1 MPAQDTQISAKVN
14 SLQEKFIEELSGE
27 LFSGSKASEAQR
39 LCFQL
44 RFHPRNW
51 EEEHKNIGAEIERE
65 RQPKGEESRGFA
77 VSSINDT
84 VKKVVRKVKEKFADA
99 MRADGVPVELLDSG
113 KRGRPSDGESRW
125 EIVYNWLWET
135 EFPRRGWAL
144 SKQIATCA
152 LEELQMQPVAE
163 DTRRDLKDAKRDW
176 EDDIP
181 EVCGNTIQKGKPYRL
196 QVELQQ
202 QGCLLLI
209 NQGVSGTKYL
219 LCPSKAFAP
228 VCEIGAAAPM
238 ALPQKEALK
247 KTPLTFEA
255 AGDEF
260 FLAIVTEQPLQ
271 LSWVRPECHPKDEI
285 DISDERLREIFQKV
299 AQQPSCQVF
308 YKTFAVI
315 E

>member
-1 MPAQDTQISAKVN
+1 MPAQNAQISAKVN
-14 SLQEKFIEELSGE
+14 TLQEKFIEEMTGV

-44 RFHPRNW
+44 RFHPRNCGK
-51 EEEHKNIGAEIERE
+51 EH
-65 RQPKGEESRGFA
+65 PKIGEEMKQKLNGGFKEDSIFPMVSDVVQKVRG
-77 VSSINDT
+77 
-84 VKKVVRKVKEKFADA
+84 KFEDN
-99 MRADGVPVELLDSG
+99 MKADGVPVDKLNAG
-113 KRGRPSDGESRW
+113 KGRPQGTSPW
-125 EIVYNWLWET
+125 EIVYHWLWET

-144 SKQIATCA
+144 STQIATCA

-163 DTRRDLKDAKRDW
+163 DTRRDW

-228 VCEIGAAAPM
+228 VCEIGTAAPM

-247 KTPLTFEA
+247 KTPLTFGA

-308 YKTFAVI
+308 YKTFAVA

>member
-1 MPAQDTQISAKVN
+1 MLATEMRENVN
-14 SLQEKFIEELSGE
+14 ALQQKFIEQLTGE
-27 LFSGSKASEAQR
+27 LFPGRRHSEAQK

-44 RFHPRNW
+44 RFHPLYR
-51 EEEHKNIGAEIERE
+51 EENHDKIAKTISKKLNG
-65 RQPKGEESRGFA
+65 GFSE
-77 VSSINDT
+77 SSIAPT
-84 VKKVVRKVKEKFADA
+84 VSDVVQKLRGKFEEN
-99 MRADGVPVELLDSG
+99 MKADGVPVDRLNAG
-113 KRGRPSDGESRW
+113 KGRPQDISPW
-125 EIVYNWLWET
+125 EIVYKWLWET

-144 SKQIATCA
+144 SQEIATCA

-163 DTRRDLKDAKRDW
+163 DTSRDW
-176 EDDIP
+176 ENDIP

-247 KTPLTFEA
+247 KTPLTFGA

-260 FLAIVTEQPLQ
+260 FLAIVTEQPLK
-271 LSWVRPECHPKDEI
+271 LSWVRPESNPKDETA
-285 DISDERLREIFQKV
+285 ISEERLREIFQKV

-308 YKTFAVI
+308 YRTFAVA

>member
-1 MPAQDTQISAKVN
+1 MLATEMRENVN
-14 SLQEKFIEELSGE
+14 ALQQKFIEQLTGE
-27 LFSGSKASEAQR
+27 LFPGRRHSEAQK

-44 RFHPRNW
+44 RFHPLYR
-51 EEEHKNIGAEIERE
+51 EENHDKIAKTISKKLNG
-65 RQPKGEESRGFA
+65 GFSE
-77 VSSINDT
+77 SSIAPT
-84 VKKVVRKVKEKFADA
+84 VSDVVQKLRGKFEEN
-99 MRADGVPVELLDSG
+99 MKADGVPVDRLNAG
-113 KRGRPSDGESRW
+113 KGRPQDISPW

-144 SKQIATCA
+144 SQEIATCA

-163 DTRRDLKDAKRDW
+163 DTSRDW
-176 EDDIP
+176 ENDIP

-247 KTPLTFEA
+247 KTPLTFGA

-260 FLAIVTEQPLQ
+260 FLAIVTEQPLK
-271 LSWVRPECHPKDEI
+271 LSWVRPESNPKDETA
-285 DISDERLREIFQKV
+285 ISEERLREIFQKV

-308 YKTFAVI
+308 YRTFAVA

>member
-1 MPAQDTQISAKVN
+1 MPATEMMENVN
-14 SLQEKFIEELSGE
+14 TLQQKFIEQLTGE
-27 LFSGSKASEAQR
+27 LFPGRRHSEAQK

-44 RFHPRNW
+44 RFHPLYR
-51 EEEHKNIGAEIERE
+51 EENHDKIAKRIKEKFKDGFRE
-65 RQPKGEESRGFA
+65 
-77 VSSINDT
+77 SSIAPMVSDVVQKLRDT
-84 VKKVVRKVKEKFADA
+84 FADA
-99 MRADGVPVELLDSG
+99 MQADGVPVDRLNAG
-113 KRGRPSDGESRW
+113 KGRPQDISPW

-176 EDDIP
+176 DDDIP
-181 EVCGNTIQKGKPYRL
+181 EVCANTIQKGNPYRL
-196 QVELQQ
+196 QLNLQQ

-219 LCPSKAFAP
+219 WCPSKAIAP

-238 ALPQKEALK
+238 ALPQKKALK
-247 KTPLTFEA
+247 QTPLTFNA
-255 AGDEF
+255 VGDEF
-260 FLAIVTEQPLQ
+260 FLAIVTEQPLK
-271 LSWVRPECHPKDEI
+271 LSWVRPESNPKDEI
-285 DISDERLREIFQKV
+285 AISEERLREIFQKV
-299 AQQPSCQVF
+299 APQPSCQVF
-308 YKTFAVI
+308 YRTFAVA

>member
-1 MPAQDTQISAKVN
+1 MLAAEMRENVN
-14 SLQEKFIEELSGE
+14 ALQQKFIEQLTGE
-27 LFSGSKASEAQR
+27 LFPGRRHSEPQK

-44 RFHPRNW
+44 RFHPLYREDNND
-51 EEEHKNIGAEIERE
+51 NIAKTISKKLNG
-65 RQPKGEESRGFA
+65 GFSE
-77 VSSINDT
+77 SSIAPTVSDV
-84 VKKVVRKVKEKFADA
+84 VKKLRGKFEEN
-99 MRADGVPVELLDSG
+99 MKADGVLVDRLNAG
-113 KRGRPSDGESRW
+113 KGRPQDISPW

-144 SKQIATCA
+144 SQEIATCA

-163 DTRRDLKDAKRDW
+163 DTRRDW

-247 KTPLTFEA
+247 KTPLTFGA

-260 FLAIVTEQPLQ
+260 FLAIVTEQPLK
-271 LSWVRPECHPKDEI
+271 LSWVRPESNPKDETA
-285 DISDERLREIFQKV
+285 ISEERLREIFQKV

-308 YKTFAVI
+308 YRTFAVA